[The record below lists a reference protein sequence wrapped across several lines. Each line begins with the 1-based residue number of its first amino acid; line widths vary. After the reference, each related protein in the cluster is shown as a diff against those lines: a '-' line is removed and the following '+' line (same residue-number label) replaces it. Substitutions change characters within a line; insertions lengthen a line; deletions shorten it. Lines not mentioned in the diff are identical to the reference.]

1 MCLRFDE
8 EDEDFFDFFFFFFC
22 GSGLESAG
30 LDSSLELAAALDF
43 FLFRLFFF
51 LDLTAGLEPEELL
64 SESELLLELL
74 EVDEAD
80 QDRLRFFTLSG
91 FSLSKTEQCESYSI
105 GMR

>member
-30 LDSSLELAAALDF
+30 LESSLELATVLDF

-51 LDLTAGLEPEELL
+51 LDDLTAGLEPDELL

-91 FSLSKTEQCESYSI
+91 FSLSKTE
-105 GMR
+105 